1 MLYVV
6 LLACIKS
13 RKTCQGTK
21 QHPNTQKPLG
31 YFKHSLGKRSYN
43 HLKLELLRL
52 AHKSHTAETHLYLFK
67 NVNRHAQSQNLL
79 MQSYFPTKVF
89 FFLGARKRENGKT
102 ILKVVNASTMMITT
116 PTPKETSC
124 TRTENNPDDGQ
135 TKLGVTIYLPST
147 VQYVSPRVQF
157 F

>member
-1 MLYVV
+1 MLSNQSSLKSPSTQIYTSGDRIPLRKALRSFSFASFLRKLEAKVSMLYVV

-43 HLKLELLRL
+43 HLMLELLRL

-67 NVNRHAQSQNLL
+67 NVNRHAQS
-79 MQSYFPTKVF
+79 
-89 FFLGARKRENGKT
+89 
-102 ILKVVNASTMMITT
+102 
-116 PTPKETSC
+116 
-124 TRTENNPDDGQ
+124 
-135 TKLGVTIYLPST
+135 
-147 VQYVSPRVQF
+147 
-157 F
+157 